1 MCGRY
6 YIDNE
11 VVREI
16 EKMLKQKSG
25 EEKRGDLY
33 WEGFCPKE
41 VYPTDK
47 APVFVE
53 DGKKLCLKFLKWG
66 FPIKKNLQNK
76 GIGRVIFNAK
86 SETALEKPMFRE
98 SILHNPIA
106 IPARWFYE
114 WNRNKEKNTFYKK
127 DEPTLFMAGCGRLF
141 GDEMRFV
148 ILTTKANS
156 SIEQVHHRMPLI
168 LNREEIF
175 QWILDKRKTKE
186 LLNKIPEQLERKT
199 DYEQMKLF

>member
-1 MCGRY
+1 M
-6 YIDNE
+6 
-11 VVREI
+11 
-16 EKMLKQKSG
+16 
-25 EEKRGDLY
+25 
-33 WEGFCPKE
+33 
-41 VYPTDK
+41 
-47 APVFVE
+47 
-53 DGKKLCLKFLKWG
+53 
-66 FPIKKNLQNK
+66 
-76 GIGRVIFNAK
+76 IFNAK